1 MIHTVADT
9 GYTINSSGILIF
21 RDDLRINDGFDRCNN
36 GDDLLQNYNG
46 TWKLFD
52 RNGKRSSENL
62 PFLDDG
68 LTSSQ
73 TFTFSENSNLFE

>member
-1 MIHTVADT
+1 MIYTVADT
-9 GYTINSSGILIF
+9 GYTIISSGILIF
-21 RDDLRINDGFDRCNN
+21 RDDLRVNDRFDRCNN
-36 GDDLLQNYNG
+36 GDGLLQNYNG
-46 TWKLFD
+46 IWELFD

-62 PFLDDG
+62 PSPNDG